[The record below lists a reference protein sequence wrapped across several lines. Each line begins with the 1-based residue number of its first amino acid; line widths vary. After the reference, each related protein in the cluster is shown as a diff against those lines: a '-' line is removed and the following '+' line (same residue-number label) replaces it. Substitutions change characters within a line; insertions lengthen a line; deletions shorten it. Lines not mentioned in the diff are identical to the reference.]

1 MAGGILADRAAAQD
15 FPAAIPLSTLDG
27 FIGFRLDGVA
37 LADGSGSAVSAAG
50 DINGD
55 GVDDLLIGAYGA
67 DPNGGYSGSS
77 YVVFGR
83 TTGFDPTLA
92 LSSLDGT
99 TGFRIDGASANDGSG
114 RAISAAGDINGDGVD
129 DLLIGAFG
137 ADSNGSSSGSSY
149 VVFGRT
155 TGFDPTLALS
165 GLDGTT
171 GFRLDGASAGDRA
184 GFAVSAAGDV
194 NGDGVDDLL
203 IGAPTAQPSGIYS
216 GSSFVVFGRT
226 TGFAPTVALSSLDGT
241 TGFRLDGAAPGDR
254 AGRAVSAAGD
264 VNGDG
269 VDDLLIGAYGADL
282 NGNSSGSSYVVFGR
296 TTGFHT
302 TLALSSLDG
311 TTGFRL
317 DGASQENLAGFAVS
331 AAGDVNG
338 DGVDDLLIGAFG
350 TDRNGI
356 DSGSSYV
363 VFGRTT
369 GFDPTLALSSLDG
382 TTGFRL
388 DGTSAGD
395 NSGRAVSA
403 AGDINGDGV
412 DDLLIGAYGADLNG
426 NNSGSSYVLFGRTTG
441 FDPTLALSGLDGTT
455 GFRLDGA
462 SQDDRSGVAVSA
474 AGDVNG
480 DGVDDLLIG
489 APFTDSSSIDSGSS
503 YVVFGGN
510 DGPGT
515 GQIEALADQAL
526 ADFGAVQPGGSDSF
540 TITLSNVGGG
550 IVILGSLSV
559 EGSNRFSL
567 ANDQCSGQPLG
578 TLVGVNDEC
587 TFNVIVQLDQPG
599 LFTGQV
605 IAPYNSTIAPEIVL
619 LRVFV
624 DGVFVDGFEE

>member
-1 MAGGILADRAAAQD
+1 MASFDR
-15 FPAAIPLSTLDG
+15 
-27 FIGFRLDGVA
+27 
-37 LADGSGSAVSAAG
+37 SGEAVSSAG
-50 DINGD
+50 DVNGD
-55 GVDDLLIGAYGA
+55 GVDDLLIGAWLADSNGINSGSSYVVFGRTTGFEPVLALGSLDGTTGFRLDGA
-67 DPNGGYSGSS
+67 SAGDTSGIAVSAAGDVNGDGVDDLLIGAPTSDPNGINSGSS

-99 TGFRIDGASANDGSG
+99 TGFR
-114 RAISAAGDINGDGVD
+114 
-129 DLLIGAFG
+129 
-137 ADSNGSSSGSSY
+137 
-149 VVFGRT
+149 
-155 TGFDPTLALS
+155 
-165 GLDGTT
+165 
-171 GFRLDGASAGDRA
+171 LDGASAGDES
-184 GFAVSAAGDV
+184 GSAVSAAGDV

-203 IGAPTAQPSGIYS
+203 IGAPFADPSGS
-216 GSSFVVFGRT
+216 V
-226 TGFAPTVALSSLDGT
+226 
-241 TGFRLDGAAPGDR
+241 
-254 AGRAVSAAGD
+254 
-264 VNGDG
+264 
-269 VDDLLIGAYGADL
+269 
-282 NGNSSGSSYVVFGR
+282 SGSSYVVFGR
-296 TTGFHT
+296 ITGFDPV
-302 TLALSSLDG
+302 LALSSLDG

-317 DGASQENLAGFAVS
+317 DGASAGDTSGIAVS
-331 AAGDVNG
+331 AAGDVNGDAVDDLLIGAYGEGPNGSNSGTSYVVFGRTTGFDPTLALSSLDGTTGFRLDSVASADGSGRAVSAAGDING
-338 DGVDDLLIGAFG
+338 DGVDDLLIGAWLA
-350 TDRNGI
+350 DSNGI

-388 DGTSAGD
+388 DGVASADG
-395 NSGRAVSA
+395 SGRAVSA

-412 DDLLIGAYGADLNG
+412 DDLLIGAYGADPNG
-426 NNSGSSYVLFGRTTG
+426 SDSGSSYVVFGRTTG
-441 FDPTLALSGLDGTT
+441 FDPTLALSSLDGTT

-462 SQDDRSGVAVSA
+462 SAGNESGIAVSA

-489 APFTDSSSIDSGSS
+489 APFADPNGSVSGSS

-515 GQIEALADQAL
+515 GRIEVRADQAL
-526 ADFGAVQPGGSDSF
+526 ADFGGVQLGGSDNF
-540 TITLSNVGGG
+540 TITLSNVGRG
-550 IVILGSLSV
+550 IVILESLSV

-587 TFNVIVQLDQPG
+587 TFDVTVQLDQPG

-619 LRVFV
+619 LRAFV